1 MATITIMFG
10 DKTLVNHQMSK
21 GDTVL
26 IGRNRIND
34 IVIDNLA
41 VSAQHAKVESDGN
54 GFVYVDLN
62 SENGSFVDEALIK
75 HYWLNDGDAIT
86 IGKHVLKFSNAKT
99 RKLPQKKPSA
109 INQTMQMDTKEFR
122 ELMRKNQQKE
132 IVSQTASEK
141 ADQNGKNSVGILSYL
156 SGDKRQIK
164 INDNLTRIGKDPQ
177 SDVIVKGVGVGKTAA
192 TISRL
197 PDGWHISYVEGF
209 SRPRVNNN
217 ILKKSIKLENL
228 DTIVIGSTKLQ
239 FFIL

>member
-1 MATITIMFG
+1 MPTLSVLFK
-10 DKTLVNHQMSK
+10 DKVVSNYQLTK
-21 GDTVL
+21 GDTFL
-26 IGRNRIND
+26 IGRNSVND

-62 SENGSFVDEALIK
+62 SENGSFLGDALIK

-86 IGKHVLKFSNAKT
+86 IGKHILKFTNAKT
-99 RKLPQKKPSA
+99 RKQPVKKPSS

-122 ELMRKNQQKE
+122 ELMRKNQQIEEDTQKLN
-132 IVSQTASEK
+132 EK
-141 ADQNGKNSVGILSYL
+141 AVQNSKNSVGIISYL
-156 SGDKRQIK
+156 AGNKKQIK

-177 SDVIVKGVGVGKTAA
+177 SDVIVTGLGVGKTAA
-192 TISRL
+192 TISKL

-209 SRPRVNNN
+209 SRPRVNNK

-228 DTIVIGSTKLQ
+228 DLIVIGSTKLQ